1 MVRLTIELIRASPQ
15 FQNPCKQ
22 RELDVRGNKIPAVE
36 NMGATDNQFEV
47 IDLSD
52 NELTKLQ
59 NFGRLDR
66 LVSIL
71 ANNNKISRVGELPPS
86 VDSLILTNNRLTSL
100 GDLAALGE
108 LPALRTLSLLKNPVA
123 RQQHYREYLVHL
135 CPKLRF
141 LDFQLVKEAERKQAA
156 RFFKSAAGK
165 KLLEEVRPSTE
176 EEVLS
181 ASQDERAAPS
191 LAPAIAK
198 RKKLSADI
206 VQKIQVRF
214 LSTSLV
220 VNWRSLDN
228 VGVQA
233 SANRAASLFRR
244 RLLNS
249 CGDRGTTHTTN
260 PTMTVCKSSV
270 GDRVAQSCHES
281 LA

>member
-86 VDSLILTNNRLTSL
+86 VDSVILTNNRLTSL

-198 RKKLSADI
+198 RKKRALDRALSHAERRGVKADR
-206 VQKIQVRF
+206 KKLRKCA
-214 LSTSLV
+214 
-220 VNWRSLDN
+220 RS
-228 VGVQA
+228 
-233 SANRAASLFRR
+233 AAK
-244 RLLNS
+244 
-249 CGDRGTTHTTN
+249 D
-260 PTMTVCKSSV
+260 VY
-270 GDRVAQSCHES
+270 
-281 LA
+281 

>member
-1 MVRLTIELIRASPQ
+1 MSGAPGMVRLTIELIRASPQ

-86 VDSLILTNNRLTSL
+86 VDSVILTNNRLTSL

-141 LDFQLVKEAERKQAA
+141 LDFQLLCRSCPSRPQQCSAVTASSSISRA
-156 RFFKSAAGK
+156 RSC
-165 KLLEEVRPSTE
+165 RIST
-176 EEVLS
+176 
-181 ASQDERAAPS
+181 
-191 LAPAIAK
+191 ICFWIK
-198 RKKLSADI
+198 
-206 VQKIQVRF
+206 
-214 LSTSLV
+214 
-220 VNWRSLDN
+220 
-228 VGVQA
+228 
-233 SANRAASLFRR
+233 
-244 RLLNS
+244 
-249 CGDRGTTHTTN
+249 
-260 PTMTVCKSSV
+260 
-270 GDRVAQSCHES
+270 
-281 LA
+281 

>member
-1 MVRLTIELIRASPQ
+1 MQIQILRKTVGSSVAARLKLR
-15 FQNPCKQ
+15 
-22 RELDVRGNKIPAVE
+22 L
-36 NMGATDNQFEV
+36 GAYFGEV
-47 IDLSD
+47 GLLLRRTPMLATVSATVDSTL
-52 NELTKLQ
+52 LTVSRDE
-59 NFGRLDR
+59 F
-66 LVSIL
+66 VSIL

-86 VDSLILTNNRLTSL
+86 VDSVILTNNRLTSL

-214 LSTSLV
+214 LCSSAQP
-220 VNWRSLDN
+220 VNWWCL
-228 VGVQA
+228 G
-233 SANRAASLFRR
+233 
-244 RLLNS
+244 
-249 CGDRGTTHTTN
+249 
-260 PTMTVCKSSV
+260 
-270 GDRVAQSCHES
+270 
-281 LA
+281 

>member
-1 MVRLTIELIRASPQ
+1 M
-15 FQNPCKQ
+15 
-22 RELDVRGNKIPAVE
+22 
-36 NMGATDNQFEV
+36 
-47 IDLSD
+47 
-52 NELTKLQ
+52 
-59 NFGRLDR
+59 
-66 LVSIL
+66 
-71 ANNNKISRVGELPPS
+71 
-86 VDSLILTNNRLTSL
+86 
-100 GDLAALGE
+100 
-108 LPALRTLSLLKNPVA
+108 A

-233 SANRAASLFRR
+233 AIVNASSLDEIHELESALKSGNLPAG
-244 RLLNS
+244 LL
-249 CGDRGTTHTTN
+249 
-260 PTMTVCKSSV
+260 K
-270 GDRVAQSCHES
+270 
-281 LA
+281 

>member
-233 SANRAASLFRR
+233 AIVNASSLDEIHELESALKSGNLPAG
-244 RLLNS
+244 LL
-249 CGDRGTTHTTN
+249 
-260 PTMTVCKSSV
+260 K
-270 GDRVAQSCHES
+270 
-281 LA
+281 